1 MVAHLRLTSLIPL
14 FGLLLLPTI
23 CWAEKP
29 ESLPIPTA
37 LREYVEKAD
46 DSFQWKL
53 VKTEKLPLGTGHLHT
68 VELTSQTWQ
77 GIEWKHLLAVIQP
90 RVIKHPDSALLFISG
105 GKTGG
110 ELKDGEKIAGVHV
123 ANASGVCVGYLL
135 HVPNQPLFEN
145 RVEDD
150 LITDT
155 FLKYLETRDATWPLL
170 FPMVKSAVRAMDTI
184 QEVAKQEWEGDI
196 EKFVV
201 TGASKRGWTTWL
213 TAAADPRVAGIAPIV
228 IDTLNFQPQMK
239 HQIDTWGKYS
249 EQINDYT
256 SKGLIRVMQEQ
267 PEIPLWRWVDPYTYR
282 DQITIPKLIING
294 TNDPYWVVDALNI
307 YWDDLTG
314 PKHILYVPNA
324 GHSLQGGLDIALGSL
339 VAFIGHVATDK
350 PLPKLTWK
358 YTNSG
363 GKIDL
368 DVGSDTTPTEVR
380 LWQATSESGDFRPSK
395 WTSTTVTPKDGKYS
409 MQVDLPETGHIA
421 IYAEARY
428 GEDET
433 AYSLTTQIHRQ

>member
-1 MVAHLRLTSLIPL
+1 MVACRLTLL
-14 FGLLLLPTI
+14 LLLLGLLLFPSISL
-23 CWAEKP
+23 AEKP
-29 ESLPIPTA
+29 EAFPIPTA
-37 LREYVEKAD
+37 LREYVDKAD
-46 DSFQWKL
+46 GSFQWKL
-53 VKTEKLPLGTGHLHT
+53 LNTEKLPLGTGHLHT

-77 GIEWKHLLAVIQP
+77 GIPWKHRLAIIQP
-90 RVIKHPDSALLFISG
+90 RVIKHPQAALLLISG

-155 FLKYLETRDATWPLL
+155 FLKYLETKDATWPLL
-170 FPMVKSAVRAMDTI
+170 FPMVKSAVKAMDAI
-184 QEVAKQEWEGDI
+184 QEVAKQEWNGEI
-196 EKFVV
+196 EKFIV

-213 TAAADPRVAGIAPIV
+213 TAAADSRVAGIAPIV

-256 SKGLIRVMQEQ
+256 SKGLIRVMREQ

-282 DQITIPKLIING
+282 AQITIPKLIING

-307 YWDDLTG
+307 YWDDL
-314 PKHILYVPNA
+314 P
-324 GHSLQGGLDIALGSL
+324 
-339 VAFIGHVATDK
+339 
-350 PLPKLTWK
+350 
-358 YTNSG
+358 
-363 GKIDL
+363 
-368 DVGSDTTPTEVR
+368 
-380 LWQATSESGDFRPSK
+380 
-395 WTSTTVTPKDGKYS
+395 
-409 MQVDLPETGHIA
+409 
-421 IYAEARY
+421 
-428 GEDET
+428 
-433 AYSLTTQIHRQ
+433 